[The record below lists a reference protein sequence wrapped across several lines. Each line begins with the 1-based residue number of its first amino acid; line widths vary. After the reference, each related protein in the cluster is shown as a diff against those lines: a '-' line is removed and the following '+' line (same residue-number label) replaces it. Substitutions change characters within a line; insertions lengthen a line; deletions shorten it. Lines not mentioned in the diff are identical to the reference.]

1 MRVMLGVMLLI
12 AVGGVSSGND
22 PFLNKQN
29 AVGYVVVGE
38 NGKRERFVVIEA
50 ADGSVRLIKASSKED
65 TQDNTLDVKVLEE
78 EGDE

>member
-1 MRVMLGVMLLI
+1 MRVLLSVLAFIPLLGVSL
-12 AVGGVSSGND
+12 GND

-38 NGKRERFVVIEA
+38 NGKKERFVVIEA

-65 TQDNTLDVKVLEE
+65 TWEPKRKIKVLEE